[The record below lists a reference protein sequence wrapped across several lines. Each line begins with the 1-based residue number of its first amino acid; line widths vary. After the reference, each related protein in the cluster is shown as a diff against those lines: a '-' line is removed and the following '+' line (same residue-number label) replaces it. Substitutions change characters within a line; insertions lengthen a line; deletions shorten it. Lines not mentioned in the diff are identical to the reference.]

1 VVIPIESEEIAVDQL
16 LRLGPEAEVLA
27 PESLRQRVADAVSAM
42 ARLYGNS

>member
-27 PESLRQRVADAVSAM
+27 PESLRQRVADAAMAM
-42 ARLYGNS
+42 ARVYEDS